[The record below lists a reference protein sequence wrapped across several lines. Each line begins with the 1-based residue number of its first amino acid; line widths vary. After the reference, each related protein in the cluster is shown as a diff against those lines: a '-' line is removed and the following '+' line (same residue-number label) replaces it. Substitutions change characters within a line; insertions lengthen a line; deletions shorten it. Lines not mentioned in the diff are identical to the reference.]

1 MIGQQLGHQVAAT
14 VARDLVVYMRRSGG
28 DPQLSPWV
36 MHRNHVNPVLHRVQD
51 AVIKDPA
58 ARWSA
63 ARLAAVACMSSR
75 NLARLFAEHAGC
87 SPLDY
92 VQRLRVAL
100 ARELV
105 ANSELANGARGGE
118 NRIQLGSSAAPRVA
132 EVGGDAADGASGES
146 VGLKHAGAILRAM
159 SGEGEAAGD
168 VLTGAIVAGTIEG
181 ASGKKGPAAHAA
193 SASIAAPTLDGAF
206 CSSCGQRAHLHRSL
220 LHLGHDILHGV
231 FHFEGKLWR
240 TIPEL
245 FFHPGRL
252 TRRYIDGERAK
263 FISPMA
269 LYLFTVFLMFG
280 VFSFTTSN
288 VFDST
293 KESVAGDVVEQWKEN
308 NQSAKERTQ
317 ERADAV
323 REELE
328 DPDLSPQKRAE
339 LEQKLSELQSAQA
352 VMDALAKGDWAA
364 LQNLETNETAK
375 QALEEAKQKA
385 DAGVNK
391 KSRSSTD
398 INIGWPALQ
407 ERLERNVKELKDNPS
422 LAFYKLKIAS
432 YKYSWALIPLSR
444 AVHVAAVLLAAR
456 HPFVRPRDLHHVF
469 DQLHDDVPDRA
480 DARCSVR
487 RQRRD
492 LGHGA
497 RHRAA
502 AASLQAAAPR
512 I

>member
-1 MIGQQLGHQVAAT
+1 
-14 VARDLVVYMRRSGG
+14 
-28 DPQLSPWV
+28 
-36 MHRNHVNPVLHRVQD
+36 
-51 AVIKDPA
+51 
-58 ARWSA
+58 
-63 ARLAAVACMSSR
+63 
-75 NLARLFAEHAGC
+75 
-87 SPLDY
+87 
-92 VQRLRVAL
+92 
-100 ARELV
+100 
-105 ANSELANGARGGE
+105 
-118 NRIQLGSSAAPRVA
+118 
-132 EVGGDAADGASGES
+132 
-146 VGLKHAGAILRAM
+146 M

-181 ASGKKGPAAHAA
+181 ASGKKGPAAHGGQCRNCGA
-193 SASIAAPTLDGAF
+193 TLDGAF
-206 CSSCGQRAHLHRSL
+206 CSACGQRAHLHRSL
-220 LHLGHDILHGV
+220 LHLGHDIMHGV

-288 VFDST
+288 IFDST

-323 REELE
+323 REELD

-339 LEQKLSELQSAQA
+339 LERKLSDLRSAQA

-375 QALEEAKQKA
+375 QALEDAKEKA

-391 KSRSSTD
+391 KSSSSTE

-432 YKYSWALIPLSR
+432 YKYSWALIPLSVPFMWLLFFWR
-444 AVHVAAVLLAAR
+444 RDIHLYDHAIFITYSISFMMLFLIVLTLAAAFGVSGAIWGTALGIVPPLHLYKQLRHAYKLSRFGAWLRLFLLSIAISIVLTIFFVLL
-456 HPFVRPRDLHHVF
+456 LMIGM
-469 DQLHDDVPDRA
+469 
-480 DARCSVR
+480 
-487 RQRRD
+487 
-492 LGHGA
+492 LG
-497 RHRAA
+497 
-502 AASLQAAAPR
+502 
-512 I
+512 

>member
-1 MIGQQLGHQVAAT
+1 
-14 VARDLVVYMRRSGG
+14 
-28 DPQLSPWV
+28 
-36 MHRNHVNPVLHRVQD
+36 
-51 AVIKDPA
+51 
-58 ARWSA
+58 
-63 ARLAAVACMSSR
+63 
-75 NLARLFAEHAGC
+75 
-87 SPLDY
+87 
-92 VQRLRVAL
+92 
-100 ARELV
+100 
-105 ANSELANGARGGE
+105 
-118 NRIQLGSSAAPRVA
+118 
-132 EVGGDAADGASGES
+132 
-146 VGLKHAGAILRAM
+146 M

-181 ASGKKGPAAHAA
+181 ASGTKGATVHGGKCPNCGA
-193 SASIAAPTLDGAF
+193 TLDGAF
-206 CSSCGQRAHLHRSL
+206 CSACGQRAQLHRSL

-231 FHFEGKLWR
+231 FHFEGKFWR

-323 REELE
+323 REELD
-328 DPDLSPQKRAE
+328 DPDLSSEKRAE

-364 LQNLETNETAK
+364 LQNLETNEQAK
-375 QALEEAKQKA
+375 QALEEAKAKA
-385 DAGVNK
+385 KTDVDKDGDA
-391 KSRSSTD
+391 ST
-398 INIGWPALQ
+398 NIDVGWPALEQ
-407 ERLERNVKELKDNPS
+407 RLEHNVKELKDNPS

-432 YKYSWALIPLSR
+432 YKYSWALIPLSVPFMWLLFFWR
-444 AVHVAAVLLAAR
+444 RDIHLYDHAIFITYSISFMMMFLILLTLAAAFGVSATIWGAALGIVPPLHLYKQLR
-456 HPFVRPRDLHHVF
+456 HAYKLSRF
-469 DQLHDDVPDRA
+469 
-480 DARCSVR
+480 
-487 RQRRD
+487 
-492 LGHGA
+492 GA
-497 RHRAA
+497 WLRLFLL
-502 AASLQAAAPR
+502 SIGIFIVLMLFFMLLLL
-512 I
+512 IGMIG

>member
-1 MIGQQLGHQVAAT
+1 M
-14 VARDLVVYMRRSGG
+14 
-28 DPQLSPWV
+28 
-36 MHRNHVNPVLHRVQD
+36 
-51 AVIKDPA
+51 
-58 ARWSA
+58 
-63 ARLAAVACMSSR
+63 
-75 NLARLFAEHAGC
+75 
-87 SPLDY
+87 
-92 VQRLRVAL
+92 
-100 ARELV
+100 
-105 ANSELANGARGGE
+105 
-118 NRIQLGSSAAPRVA
+118 A

-181 ASGKKGPAAHAA
+181 ASGKKGPAVHAGQCLNCGA
-193 SASIAAPTLDGAF
+193 TLGGAF

-280 VFSFTTSN
+280 VFSFTTSD

-293 KESVAGDVVEQWKEN
+293 KESVAGDVVEQWKEG

-339 LEQKLSELQSAQA
+339 LEKKLSDLQSAQA
-352 VMDALAKGDWAA
+352 VMEALSNGDWAA

-432 YKYSWALIPLSR
+432 YKYSWALIPLSVPFMWLLFFWR
-444 AVHVAAVLLAAR
+444 RDIHLYDHAIFITYSISFMMTFLIVLTLAAAFGVSGAIWGTALGIVPPLHLYKQLRHAYKLSRFGAWLRLFLLSIAISIVLTIFFVLL
-456 HPFVRPRDLHHVF
+456 LMIGM
-469 DQLHDDVPDRA
+469 
-480 DARCSVR
+480 
-487 RQRRD
+487 
-492 LGHGA
+492 LG
-497 RHRAA
+497 
-502 AASLQAAAPR
+502 
-512 I
+512 